1 MSQKE
6 KDIAIACVLVA
17 FDLGRDGECD
27 NSTLVKRVDEVIATI
42 FEMSGTSS
50 TKLSPS
56 RTESR
61 SGRTISGIS
70 TKQRGVQLRSPLLFE
85 VAITLCNRTHVATK
99 MHNAAVAA
107 EAQPFLGWEKLK
119 WLSPPFR
126 GPLTFL

>member
-1 MSQKE
+1 MGCVCVWKRAEHPSKMSQKE

-70 TKQRGVQLRSPLLFE
+70 TKQRVCNCARLYYSRLRLHC
-85 VAITLCNRTHVATK
+85 AIVPMA
-99 MHNAAVAA
+99 
-107 EAQPFLGWEKLK
+107 
-119 WLSPPFR
+119 
-126 GPLTFL
+126 